1 MKSKIN
7 HILVCVCI
15 AFCAAGA
22 YAQQPDALVDRKEIR
37 IGEQAQITLSVAVP
51 KANMPLVSFPS
62 IGDTIVNGVEV
73 LRRSSI
79 DTLATGKDVK
89 ETRLEQRVTITSF
102 DTGYYAIPPFTFEID
117 GNRVSTRAF
126 LFTVTGVEVDTTK
139 GIHDIRDIYEVSL
152 GWRDYV
158 SEYWP
163 YAAGA
168 AAVLAAIIAAILV
181 YRRMRE
187 RASARPKVEEPVV
200 RKAPHLLAIEALE
213 RIRQERLYA
222 NDKAKQ
228 YYTEITDAL
237 RDYIEAVFDMPA
249 HELTSAQILSRLRY
263 ADLPKGEMQKLRS
276 LLNLADMVKFAKE
289 KPDAALSDK
298 SAVDAI
304 AFVNN
309 VQAHL
314 GAQAESDELNK
325 GGAPA

>member
-1 MKSKIN
+1 MIN
-7 HILVCVCI
+7 TLRNILLFACI
-15 AFCAAGA
+15 ALAAGDIF
-22 YAQQPDALVDRKEIR
+22 AQQPDALVDKKEIF

-51 KANMPLVSFPS
+51 KENMPLVSFPTV
-62 IGDTIVNGVEV
+62 GDTLVNGVEV

-102 DTGYYAIPPFTFEID
+102 DTGYYAIPPFTFEIE

-126 LFTVTGVEVDTTK
+126 LFTVRGVEVDTTK
-139 GIHDIRDIYEVSL
+139 GIHDIRDIYEVNL
-152 GWRDYV
+152 GWRDYL
-158 SEYWP
+158 SAYWP

-168 AAVLAAIIAAILV
+168 AAVLVAIVAAILV
-181 YRRMRE
+181 YRRMRA
-187 RASARPKVEEPVV
+187 RAKARPREQAPIV
-200 RKAPHLLAIEALE
+200 RKAPHLLALEALE

-228 YYTEITDAL
+228 YFTELTDAL
-237 RDYIEAVFDMPA
+237 RDYIEAIFDMPA

-276 LLNLADMVKFAKE
+276 LLNLSDMVKFAKE

-298 SAVDAI
+298 SAADAI

-309 VQAHL
+309 VHAHL
-314 GAQAESDELNK
+314 GAEEQSAELNK
-325 GGAPA
+325 GGTQS